1 MKTFAI
7 LNVQDLKRLNLLF
20 LKYSLKGKFISTKK
34 QTIGY
39 IFNQDQYA
47 IWSTFL
53 NKEEPETSIIWFS
66 SINR

>member
-47 IWSTFL
+47 I
-53 NKEEPETSIIWFS
+53 
-66 SINR
+66 